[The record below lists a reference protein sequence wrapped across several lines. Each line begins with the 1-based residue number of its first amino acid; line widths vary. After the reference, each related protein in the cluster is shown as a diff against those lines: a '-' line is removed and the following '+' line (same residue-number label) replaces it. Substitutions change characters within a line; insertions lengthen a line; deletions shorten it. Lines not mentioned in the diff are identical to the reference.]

1 MLQFGASVIIK
12 SQTGTI
18 SDEDIDRI
26 LERGESKT
34 NALNKEVE

>member
-26 LERGESKT
+26 LERGESRT
-34 NALNKEVE
+34 NALNK

>member
-26 LERGESKT
+26 LERG
-34 NALNKEVE
+34 